1 MTISN
6 NKTSHLVSSQVPG
19 FVREDHPVFV
29 EFLESYYK
37 FLEQEQGAINQSKN
51 FTSYLDIDTASD
63 QFAQLFYAQYLK
75 MLPKGSIADKNIV
88 LKHAKDFYRSKGTEK
103 SIKFLARVMFN
114 KEATL
119 YYPKKDILKASDGKW
134 FIEKSLRVTDI
145 ARDNVRNAQTAIF
158 FSNTE
163 IRGKTSNAY
172 ATVEKVEFYYDGGS
186 YVTELKLSNV
196 YRDFTNGEEI
206 FAYYTEE
213 GVDRYLT
220 ANLFLG
226 IGRAVIITNVGSG
239 YTEGTYPPVER
250 TSGNTGNN
258 AQVIIS
264 KVSKGGVKGIAVI
277 NSGAGFQT
285 NDSVLI
291 TSDIGFDANA
301 KVYAI
306 DNSGTT
312 HPNSYNIVASII
324 ALESNTMIG
333 NTIYSNLSSTNANV
347 SIANAVSYWTY
358 ANCGPIVSCVVLE
371 PGTGYNKFPKADV
384 IANTTIRSLGI
395 LGRISIVDGGLGY
408 ASNDK
413 IEFLNSNGSFGT
425 GAYANVVNVDANGT
439 ITSIAFEALPGFLPG
454 GSGYLHDNLPSA
466 NVITSTGNG
475 AIISVDAIL
484 GDGENLL
491 TFSDTIGSIREMKI
505 LNPGAGY
512 ITEPKINLAS
522 YGDGTAQA
530 YMSIFSGVYTRPGRY
545 INDDGHLSSYNFLQN
560 KDYYQNY
567 SYVVKIDESVNKYR
581 QALRDLTHPAG
592 MKLFGEYIFIDEQTQ
607 QFQNTIAV
615 VNTAINVT

>member
-6 NKTSHLVSSQVPG
+6 NKTSYLVSSQVPG
-19 FVREDHPVFV
+19 FAREDHPVFI

-37 FLEQEQGAINQSKN
+37 FLEQEQGVLNQSKN

-75 MLPKGSIADKNIV
+75 MLPKSSQADKNIV

-103 SIKFLARVMFN
+103 SVKFLARVMFN
-114 KEATL
+114 KEASL

-163 IRGKTSNAY
+163 IRGRSSNAY
-172 ATVEKVEFYYDGGS
+172 ATVEKVEFYYDGGD

-226 IGRAVIITNVGSG
+226 VGRSITITNVGSG

-250 TSGNTGNN
+250 TSGNTGNG

-264 KVSKGGVKGIAVI
+264 RVSKGGIKGVAVI
-277 NSGAGFQT
+277 KAGAGFQT
-285 NDSVLI
+285 NNSILI
-291 TSDIGFDANA
+291 TSDVGLGAEAI
-301 KVYAI
+301 VYAV
-306 DNSGTT
+306 DSSGVT
-312 HPNSYNIVASII
+312 HPNSYNIVASTIL
-324 ALESNTMIG
+324 LESNTTIG

-347 SIANAVSYWTY
+347 TISDAVSYWTY
-358 ANCGPIVSCVVLE
+358 SNCGPIVNCVVLQS
-371 PGTGYNKFPKADV
+371 GTGYIKFPQADV
-384 IANTTIRSLGI
+384 ISNTTIRSLGI
-395 LGRISIVDGGLGY
+395 LGSMTIINGGLGY

-413 IEFLNSNGSFGT
+413 IEFLNSNGSFGA
-425 GAYANVVNVDANGT
+425 GASANVVNVDANGT

-454 GSGYLHDNLPSA
+454 GSGYSHDNLPSA

-484 GDGENLL
+484 GDGEKLL
-491 TFSDTIGSIREMKI
+491 TFSDGIGSIREMKI
-505 LNPGAGY
+505 LNPGSGY
-512 ITEPKINLAS
+512 ITAPKINLSS
-522 YGDGTAQA
+522 YGDGTANA
-530 YMSIFSGVYTRPGRY
+530 FLSIFSGVYTRPGRY

-607 QFQNTIAV
+607 ETQNSIAV
-615 VNTAINVT
+615 VNTVINVT